1 MISAERAG
9 WQNPK
14 VITTLLLVF
23 IAGAMAGA
31 LSMRL
36 GLHDQ
41 LHGAASLRDPQTAKA
56 FLERCTHELHLTP
69 HQAAEMATILDDYKV
84 YYQSLQD
91 QLEEVR
97 ATGKSR
103 IMALLNDEQ
112 KAKFEQLLRTEVKKQ
127 P

>member
-1 MISAERAG
+1 MSTAGRAS

-14 VITTLLLVF
+14 VLTTLLLVF

-36 GLHDQ
+36 GLHEQ
-41 LHGAASLRDPQTAKA
+41 LHAAAALRDPQTAKT
-56 FLERCTHELHLTP
+56 FLERCHHELNLTP
-69 HQAAEMATILDDYKV
+69 EQAAEMAAILDDYKV

-91 QLEEVR
+91 QLEEIR

-103 IMALLNDEQ
+103 IMALLDDQQ
-112 KAKFEQLLRTEVKKQ
+112 KTKFEQLLRTEVQ
-127 P
+127 NPR